1 MGNFGFFALAVGYR
15 SRPNSRYCVHT
26 PELRR
31 PVPAAFIS
39 LLDQTMLNPENAV
52 PDALANPFGSPL
64 DSLNFG
70 LGRRGDLVRV
80 GVAVTRFSGAFS
92 FHHRLFPGSES
103 SGAGRSQS
111 DCCSR

>member
-1 MGNFGFFALAVGYR
+1 MGNFGFFALAVGYK
-15 SRPNSRYCVHT
+15 SRPNSRYCIHT
-26 PELRR
+26 PELGR
-31 PVPAAFIS
+31 PVPAAFFS
-39 LLDQTMLNPENAV
+39 LLDHTILNPENTV

-70 LGRRGDLVRV
+70 LGRRGGVVRV

-92 FHHRLFPGSES
+92 FHHRLFPGPKS
-103 SGAGRSQS
+103 SCAARSRS